1 MPDIEVEPGVRIH
14 AQTVGTGPP
23 VVLLHGWAF
32 DHRIWDRQIRVLAE
46 AGYATVAIDLRGH
59 GRSDRPYGDYTL
71 ERLSRDVITVITKL
85 GLTDAALVGWSLG
98 GVTAFKVAVE
108 APQLLSRL
116 VLVGS
121 NGVATSRQTG
131 YEFGYPAS
139 AHLPSLR
146 VAELADRLA
155 ARRSLI
161 RGAFA
166 DVPADATVEYL
177 LGQTL
182 DTPSW
187 AGAATLATLLNAD
200 LVAEVDG
207 MTVKTVQIIGEK
219 DPVFSRR
226 GAAWLAERLPQ
237 LGQVVLPGCGHYPMI
252 EAPDAF
258 DDALLSAVRGAAPAN
273 RSD

>member
-200 LVAEVDG
+200 LVAEVG

>member
-1 MPDIEVEPGVRIH
+1 MADIEVEPGIRIH

-71 ERLSRDVITVITKL
+71 ERLSRDVITVITEL
-85 GLTDAALVGWSLG
+85 DLTDAALVGWSLG

-116 VLVGS
+116 ILVGS
-121 NGVATSRQTG
+121 NGVATSRQNG

-146 VAELADRLA
+146 DAELADRLA

-166 DVPADATVEYL
+166 DVPADASVEYL

-207 MTVKTVQIIGEK
+207 MTVKTVQIMGKRIRS
-219 DPVFSRR
+219 FR
-226 GAAWLAERLPQ
+226 GAARRGSRNGSLNSDKWY
-237 LGQVVLPGCGHYPMI
+237 C
-252 EAPDAF
+252 PD
-258 DDALLSAVRGAAPAN
+258 VGTTR
-273 RSD
+273 